1 MQGVLPCRL
10 EKMKMTAKKK
20 SVKKLQE
27 TKKASRRNTK
37 IEHKAKRAKVPMVE
51 NILAGLAD
59 AAAWGSPIENKY
71 EYIDLDHTRPHPLQ
85 PPFRAL
91 RERVNDLLKTIG
103 ASRRFDAPVLLEIP
117 GEPGFYWVVNGNR
130 RITVAKLLGQ
140 SRLQCC
146 ILPAGTNPTEGWL
159 HANAAARQI
168 TGVEAL
174 TAIAA
179 TTSAQERNAALAVLV
194 QSRYGLANQIQKM
207 GEILGWSTVIR
218 LGRTGVHGPNRVTR
232 FNQLVKFGREF
243 GFAKVEDKAF
253 QRKMLLWF
261 YTFDTYREVGD
272 TIRYFERSHGE
283 TFFAK
288 VLSCIEKDKTYQLE
302 DVLDTFYTRAKRG
315 VIA

>member
-1 MQGVLPCRL
+1 VPCRL
-10 EKMKMTAKKK
+10 EKMKMTMTAKKK
-20 SVKKLQE
+20 SVKKLQVK
-27 TKKASRRNTK
+27 KKASRRNTK
-37 IEHKAKRAKVPMVE
+37 IEHKARRAKVPMVE
-51 NILAGLAD
+51 NILAGIAG
-59 AAAWGSPIENKY
+59 ATAWGSPIENKY
-71 EYIDLDHTRPHPLQ
+71 MHIDLDHTRPHPLQ

-91 RERVNDLLKTIG
+91 KERVNDLLKTIG

-146 ILPAGTNPTEGWL
+146 ILPAGTNPTEAWL

-194 QSRYGLANQIQKM
+194 QSRHGLANQIQKM
-207 GEILGWSTVIR
+207 GEILGWSTAMR

-232 FNQLVKFGREF
+232 FKQLVKFGREF

-272 TIRYFERSHGE
+272 TIRYFERSRGE

-288 VLSCIEKDKTYQLE
+288 VWTCIEKDKTYQLE
-302 DVLDTFYTRAKRG
+302 EVLDEVYTRARG
-315 VIA
+315 TAIA

>member
-1 MQGVLPCRL
+1 
-10 EKMKMTAKKK
+10 MTAKKKK
-20 SVKKLQE
+20 SVKKEMKLRIAD
-27 TKKASRRNTK
+27 TNFVNKRFDLSPTVDGASF
-37 IEHKAKRAKVPMVE
+37 
-51 NILAGLAD
+51 GQ
-59 AAAWGSPIENKY
+59 PIENKY
-71 EYIDLDHTRPHPLQ
+71 KRIDLDHTRPHPLQ

-91 RERVNDLLKTIG
+91 EERVNDLLKTIW

-130 RITVAKLLGQ
+130 RITVAKLLGL

-146 ILPAGTNPTEGWL
+146 ILPVGTDPTEAWL
-159 HANAAARQI
+159 YANAAARQI

-174 TAIAA
+174 TAISA
-179 TTSAQERNAALAVLV
+179 TTSAGGRNAALAVLV
-194 QSRYGLANQIQKM
+194 QSRHGLANQIQKM
-207 GEILGWSTVIR
+207 GEILGWSTAMR

-243 GFAKVEDKAF
+243 GVAKVEDKAF

-272 TIRYFERSHGE
+272 TIRYFERPRGE
-283 TFFAK
+283 IFFAK

-302 DVLDTFYTRAKRG
+302 DVLDTFYTRARSN
-315 VIA
+315 ATA

>member
-20 SVKKLQE
+20 KSVKKEMKLRIAD
-27 TKKASRRNTK
+27 TNFVNKRFDLSPTVDGASF
-37 IEHKAKRAKVPMVE
+37 
-51 NILAGLAD
+51 GQ
-59 AAAWGSPIENKY
+59 PIENKY

-91 RERVNDLLKTIG
+91 KERVNDLLKTIW

-146 ILPAGTNPTEGWL
+146 ILPVGTDPTEAWL
-159 HANAAARQI
+159 YANAAARQI

-179 TTSAQERNAALAVLV
+179 TTSAGGRNAALAVLV
-194 QSRYGLANQIQKM
+194 QSRHGLANQIQKM
-207 GEILGWSTVIR
+207 GEILGWSTAMR

-272 TIRYFERSHGE
+272 TIRYFERPRGE
-283 TFFAK
+283 LFFAK

-302 DVLDTFYTRAKRG
+302 DVLDTFYTRARSNAT
-315 VIA
+315 V